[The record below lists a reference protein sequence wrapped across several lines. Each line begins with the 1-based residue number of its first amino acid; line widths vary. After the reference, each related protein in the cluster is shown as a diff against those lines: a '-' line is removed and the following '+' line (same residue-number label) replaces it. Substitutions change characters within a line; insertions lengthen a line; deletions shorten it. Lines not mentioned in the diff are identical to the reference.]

1 MLHIHLFHVLMEPC
15 YSLFQPPIIILN
27 VTVIK
32 ARDLEAKDA
41 DGNICFIGGISAC
54 VSFKFFVIVLSCLL
68 FAFHRIEIE
77 FPIIKAK

>member
-15 YSLFQPPIIILN
+15 YFLFQPPIIILN

-54 VSFKFFVIVLSCLL
+54 ISKILCNLSSLACYLL
-68 FAFHRIEIE
+68 FIGLKFS
-77 FPIIKAK
+77 FQ